1 MSRALSVQ
9 ELHRAFGEV
18 KAVDAVSFDVEAGQ
32 ICGFIGP
39 NGAGKTTTMRIA
51 ATLDLPDSGDVLIG
65 GMSVLSHP
73 REARRQLGFMP
84 DAYASEPNMPV
95 SDYLDFHA
103 RAQGLRGKDRGK
115 AVRDVVEFT
124 GLGPLMQKDCTS
136 LSKGMRQRAGL
147 AVTLL
152 HDPALLI
159 LDEPA
164 AGLDPRARVEL
175 RELLAVLANELG
187 KAVLI
192 SSHILTELSEICD
205 VVAVIEQ
212 GRIRATGKVSDI
224 QKGLRPDPVYR
235 IRHLGEPVDLERF
248 LAEQPDVHDV
258 RADGEGV
265 VFMVPDEE
273 GAARVLAAAIT
284 GGLQVIEFRPVQADL
299 EEVFLS
305 LTEGNVQ

>member
-1 MSRALSVQ
+1 MSCLEVQ
-9 ELHRAFGEV
+9 SITRVFGQLR
-18 KAVDAVSFDVEAGQ
+18 AVDEVSFSVEAGQ

-39 NGAGKTTTMRIA
+39 NGAGKTTSMRIC
-51 ATLDLPDSGDVLIG
+51 ATLDLPDNGDVMVD

-73 REARRQLGFMP
+73 REVRRRLGFMP
-84 DAYASEPNMPV
+84 DHYASEPNTPV

-103 RAQGLRGKDRGK
+103 RAQGLRGKARIR

-124 GLGPLMQKDCTS
+124 GLGPLLTKDCTA

-175 RELLAVLANELG
+175 RELLAVLAEQG

-212 GRIRATGKVSDI
+212 GRIRASGKVSDI
-224 QKGLRPDPVYR
+224 QRRLQPDPLYYLRALATPDV
-235 IRHLGEPVDLERF
+235 VERR
-248 LAEQPDVHDV
+248 LLEQPGVHDP
-258 RADGEGV
+258 RHEGQGV
-265 VFMVPDEE
+265 VFALKGDEQAL
-273 GAARVLAAAIT
+273 GRLVGSLVQQ
-284 GGLQVIEFRPVQADL
+284 GLPVVELRPVEADL

-305 LTEGNVQ
+305 LTEGAVQ

>member
-1 MSRALSVQ
+1 MSALVIRD
-9 ELHRAFGEV
+9 LVRTFGDV
-18 KAVDAVSFDVEAGQ
+18 RAVDHVNFKVEPGE

-39 NGAGKTTTMRIA
+39 NGAGKTTTMRICS
-51 ATLDLPDSGDVLIG
+51 TLDLPDSGDVRVG
-65 GMSVLSHP
+65 GRSVLTHP
-73 REARRQLGFMP
+73 RDVRRALGFMP

-95 SDYLDFHA
+95 SDYLDFQA
-103 RAQGLRGKDRGK
+103 RAQGLRGPAKTK
-115 AVRDVVEFT
+115 AIRDVVEFT
-124 GLGPLMQKDCTS
+124 GLAPLLKKDTTT

-152 HDPALLI
+152 HDPTLLI

-175 RELLAVLANELG
+175 RELLSLLANDLG

-212 GRIRATGKVSDI
+212 GRICASGRVEDI
-224 QKGLRPDPVYR
+224 QRELRPHASYLLRALAEHDV
-235 IRHLGEPVDLERF
+235 LERF
-248 LAEQPDVHDV
+248 LAEQPGVRDVH
-258 RADGEGV
+258 GEATGIAFSV
-265 VFMVPDEE
+265 DDEL
-273 GAARVLAAAIT
+273 AASRVLSAAVREGI
-284 GGLQVIEFRPVQADL
+284 QVVEFKSIEADL

-305 LTEGNVQ
+305 LTEGAIQ

>member
-1 MSRALSVQ
+1 MSKALTVH
-9 ELHRAFGEV
+9 ELFRSFGDV
-18 KAVDAVSFDVEAGQ
+18 KAVDEVSFEVEAGQ

-51 ATLDLPDSGDVLIG
+51 ATLDLPDAGDVLVG

-103 RAQGLRGKDRGK
+103 RAQGLRGPGRKK
-115 AVRDVVEFT
+115 AISDVVEFT
-124 GLGPLMQKDCTS
+124 GLGPLVDKDCTA

-152 HDPALLI
+152 HDPTLLI

-175 RELLAVLANELG
+175 RELLAVLATELG

-224 QKGLRPDPVYR
+224 QKQLRPDPVYA
-235 IRHLGEPVDLERF
+235 IRHLGDAVALERF
-248 LAEQPDVHDV
+248 LAEQPGVHDV
-258 RADGEGV
+258 RTDGESV
-265 VFMVPDEE
+265 VFMVPDDE
-273 GAARVLAAAIT
+273 GAARVLAAAI
-284 GGLQVIEFRPVQADL
+284 GAGLQVIEFRPVHADL

>member
-1 MSRALSVQ
+1 MSRALTIR
-9 ELHRAFGEV
+9 ELHRAFGDV
-18 KAVDAVSFDVEAGQ
+18 KAVDDVSFHVEAGQ

-51 ATLDLPDSGDVLIG
+51 ATLDLPDAGDVLIG
-65 GMSVLSHP
+65 GLSVLTHP

-95 SDYLDFHA
+95 GDYLDFHA
-103 RAQGLRGKDRGK
+103 RAQGLRGKGRRK
-115 AVRDVVEFT
+115 AIADVVEFT
-124 GLGPLMQKDCTS
+124 GLGPLVGKDCTA

-212 GRIRATGKVSDI
+212 GRVRASGKVTDI
-224 QKGLRPDPVYR
+224 QKRLQPDPVFS
-235 IRHLGEPVDLERF
+235 IRHLGDAVELERF
-248 LAEQPDVHDV
+248 LAEQPEVHDV
-258 RADGEGV
+258 RCDGDAV
-265 VFMVPDEE
+265 VFSVKDEG

-284 GGLQVIEFRPVQADL
+284 RGLEVIEFRSLQADL

>member
-1 MSRALSVQ
+1 MSHALSVRG
-9 ELHRAFGEV
+9 LHRSFVDV
-18 KAVDAVSFDVEAGQ
+18 KAVDDVSFDVAPGQ

-51 ATLDLPDSGDVLIG
+51 ATLDLPDAGDVLISG
-65 GMSVLSHP
+65 LSVLSHP

-84 DAYASEPNMPV
+84 DAYTSEPNMPV
-95 SDYLDFHA
+95 VDYLDFHA
-103 RAQGLRGKDRGK
+103 RAQGLRGPARTKSIS
-115 AVRDVVEFT
+115 DVVEFT
-124 GLGPLMQKDCTS
+124 GLGPLLDKDCTA

-175 RELLAVLANELG
+175 RELLAVLARELS

-212 GRIRATGKVSDI
+212 GRIRASGRVTDI
-224 QKGLRPDPVYR
+224 QKKLQPDPVFQM
-235 IRHLGEPVDLERF
+235 RHLGDPVALERF

-258 RADGEGV
+258 RAGGDFV
-265 VFMVPDEE
+265 IFSVLDEPS
-273 GAARVLAAAIT
+273 AARVLAAAISA
-284 GGLQVIEFRPVQADL
+284 GLQVIEYRSLQADL

-305 LTEGNVQ
+305 LTDGNVQ